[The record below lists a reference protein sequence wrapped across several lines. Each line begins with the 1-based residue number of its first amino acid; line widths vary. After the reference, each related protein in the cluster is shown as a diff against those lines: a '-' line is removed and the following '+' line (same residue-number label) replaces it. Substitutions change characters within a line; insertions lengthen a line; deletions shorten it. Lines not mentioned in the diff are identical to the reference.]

1 MLKLNDKMLVLG
13 SIVRMILVNNR
24 CGGMI
29 FEFNFKLMYRGMVVC
44 VIMVGMMV
52 VLVKCWCY

>member
-24 CGGMI
+24 RGGMI

-52 VLVKCWCY
+52 VLVKC

>member
-1 MLKLNDKMLVLG
+1 MLNLNDNMLVLG

-52 VLVKCWCY
+52 VLVKC